1 MSKRITKTKTN
12 GNYKNAVKMLRRP
25 SSSSFSCKKKVSYSN
40 YYKLL
45 NDDEEE
51 FVKEELQ
58 EEKKEEHGITGLNKL
73 PVDTINIILEYLP
86 YNTRLAIL
94 KHKYSKNNIKF
105 ILNNVP
111 QTVDGLTKLW
121 KCADIASQLL
131 KIILCDRSKIFGNFM
146 TGSVSGFKREK
157 NPEKY
162 FSYYKENFTKIILAA
177 MKHYSRIYKEESLLS
192 YFKNINEFLVWY
204 FKNSGGW
211 GHNRTINKKKNR
223 TTEHIEQIMLHIFAH
238 LTTMN

>member
-1 MSKRITKTKTN
+1 MSKKTKTN
-12 GNYKNAVKMLRRP
+12 GNYKKVVKMLRRQ
-25 SSSSFSCKKKVSYSN
+25 SSSSFFCKKKVSYSN

-45 NDDEEE
+45 IDDEEE
-51 FVKEELQ
+51 IVKEEFQ
-58 EEKKEEHGITGLNKL
+58 EEKNEKLGITGLNKL

-105 ILNNVP
+105 ILNKVP

-121 KCADIASQLL
+121 KCADIAAQLL
-131 KIILCDRSKIFGNFM
+131 KILLCDRSKIFGNFM

-157 NPEKY
+157 NPELY
-162 FSYYKENFTKIILAA
+162 SNYYKENFTKIILAA
-177 MKHYSRIYKEESLLS
+177 MKHYSRIYKEESCLS

-204 FKNSGGW
+204 FKKSGGW
-211 GHNRTINKKKNR
+211 GHKRTINKKNR
-223 TTEHIEQIMLHIFAH
+223 TTEYIEQIMLHIFAH
-238 LTTMN
+238 LKAMN